1 MPDNG
6 KTCTVTFFY
15 VFDLAEFFSKGENSI
30 EFLNSR
36 TDKRFHQLFSYKNEG
51 KKNDPSD
58 VKNLTNVGPFT
69 YCKKEW
75 EKEGKAYLAGWVRL
89 NLLHQFF
96 HPTYKFDNDN
106 KESTYP
112 QGFWIL
118 QCTNKI
124 EALLESTEKDK
135 DVLKRVK
142 DIYKCHWYDV
152 IKEKD
157 SITHLLNNLKLYLSA
172 SRYGIISLRI
182 ESIIPINPVGTLN
195 GNEFVQ
201 AKEIVS
207 KLLNCPQSKCSESF
221 RDEINTTVDKN
232 LPRIPDYHPSLLDFV
247 ALIAVW
253 NFLNELKSK
262 TYPFHCCYLWEWSM
276 RVGKFK
282 DFSTIWNKCLSGQ
295 FDISHELS
303 YFYFQSS
310 FYKDIS
316 AYPERFIDNMCLL
329 GRFVFSASEEN
340 EDIHFSPS
348 VLERVKQEEL
358 SITDNGTAHIFAGT
372 SLIVTVAKQSYK
384 LQGMTLNEKEF
395 WDWMFRLLCC
405 LRECF
410 VLAGIC
416 STDLRKLNKNY
427 EIFPADKFSIIS
439 ALLQLLKFGAP
450 FTLIPLIVLFQLLG
464 KYCNAK
470 KLIFLLLLIL
480 LITAIAF
487 CRKWREFNML
497 KINMTKLSSIL
508 FTIEESINSITSS
521 KMPAVQDKLQIFT
534 ERMGL
539 NSLIEN
545 LNKRRASIEARISQY
560 ETERI
565 GKISIYVAIIAL
577 LIALA
582 SLSHDISADGDS
594 KNNDPQKASCRIYS
608 LYF

>member
-1 MPDNG
+1 M
-6 KTCTVTFFY
+6 
-15 VFDLAEFFSKGENSI
+15 
-30 EFLNSR
+30 
-36 TDKRFHQLFSYKNEG
+36 
-51 KKNDPSD
+51 
-58 VKNLTNVGPFT
+58 
-69 YCKKEW
+69 
-75 EKEGKAYLAGWVRL
+75 AGWVRL

-172 SRYGIISLRI
+172 SRYGIIFLRI

-221 RDEINTTVDKN
+221 RDEINTTVDKK

-247 ALIAVW
+247 ALIAVS
-253 NFLNELKSK
+253 NFLNELKKKACSNGN
-262 TYPFHCCYLWEWSM
+262 HLEEWFET
-276 RVGKFK
+276 VGKLKNFE
-282 DFSTIWNKCLSGQ
+282 DIWNKCFSGQ

-303 YFYFQSS
+303 YFYFQDPLYQGVS
-310 FYKDIS
+310 D
-316 AYPERFIDNMCLL
+316 YPEKFIDNMCLL
-329 GRFVFSASEEN
+329 GRFVFSASSK

-439 ALLQLLKFGAP
+439 ALLQLPKFVAA
-450 FTLIPLIVLFQLLG
+450 FILIPLIVLLQLLG
-464 KYCNAK
+464 NYCIAK
-470 KLIFLLLLIL
+470 ILILLLEPIL
-480 LITAIAF
+480 LITAITEWF
-487 CRKWREFNML
+487 KWNKFNML
-497 KINMTKLSSIL
+497 KINVTKLSSVL
-508 FTIEESINSITSS
+508 FIIEESINNITSR
-521 KMPAVQDKLQIFT
+521 KTPVAQEKLQVFT

-577 LIALA
+577 LIAVA